1 LLNLLHIEFGRDSD
15 ALILSFKIR
24 DTALAQRWVKKVR
37 AAQRLQYPI
46 DEPDRFYGFNS
57 IKREQER
64 ALDHINEQIRIINS
78 YQRIIDRKLKNIN
91 DQDTL
96 NYLHNIFERYHGLLD
111 QQQQN
116 EFFRAAPED
125 VQKALA
131 TLNTA
136 VHRCETVDRG
146 NQRRTVITYY
156 GLPKKHT
163 LEPNDYDLIERDWK
177 FGAVH
182 LCYVEIGKTLL
193 DLSQDNDAYI
203 GDDAFRPY
211 HFYSADFVV
220 QFNDSDPKK
229 IQETEQRMWDYYE
242 QHRDFF
248 ESRGYPKNHPA
259 LKMGIFPVADLVSSL
274 SKDSIVRYLRERQ
287 NVNRVWFT

>member
-1 LLNLLHIEFGRDSD
+1 MKLLHVEFGQDSD
-15 ALILSFKIR
+15 RLILSFRVR
-24 DTALAQRWVKKVR
+24 DSNLARRWVRKVR
-37 AAQRLQYPI
+37 AAQRLRYPI
-46 DEPDRFYGFNS
+46 DEPERFYGFNS
-57 IKREQER
+57 AKKEQQH
-64 ALDHINEQIRIINS
+64 ALDHINQQIATINS
-78 YQRIIDRKLKNIN
+78 YQKIINRELKTIN

-116 EFFRAAPED
+116 DFFRDAPED
-125 VQKALA
+125 VKKALA

-146 NQRRTVITYY
+146 NQKRAVVTYY

-163 LEPNDYDLIERDWK
+163 LETQDYDLIQRDWK
-177 FGAVH
+177 FGTVH

-193 DLSQDNDAYI
+193 DLLQDDDAYI

-220 QFNDSDPKK
+220 QFNDSDPAKT
-229 IQETEQRMWDYYE
+229 QETERRMWDYYD
-242 QHRDFF
+242 QHREFF
-248 ESRGYPKNHPA
+248 ESRGYCRDHPA

-274 SKDSIVRYLRERQ
+274 DQEAIIRHLRTRQ
-287 NVNRVWFT
+287 RVNRVWFS